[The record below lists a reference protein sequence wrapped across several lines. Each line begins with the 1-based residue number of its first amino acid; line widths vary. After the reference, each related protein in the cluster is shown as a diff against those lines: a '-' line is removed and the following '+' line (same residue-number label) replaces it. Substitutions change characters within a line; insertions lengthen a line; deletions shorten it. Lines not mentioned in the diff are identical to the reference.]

1 MSDQESIERCKELIK
16 PEHANWIGITNQL
29 AIETIIKK
37 YEKQQSELEKKDKEI
52 KEIRQK
58 IHFKICS
65 NCKEEFES
73 KRSDAIYCKKCSK
86 KVNNSNYYKNLNE
99 EQKTIRREKAKEK
112 MREIRKRRKVKDG
125 N

>member
-52 KEIRQK
+52 KEIK
-58 IHFKICS
+58 HP
-65 NCKEEFES
+65 
-73 KRSDAIYCKKCSK
+73 
-86 KVNNSNYYKNLNE
+86 
-99 EQKTIRREKAKEK
+99 
-112 MREIRKRRKVKDG
+112 
-125 N
+125 

>member
-125 N
+125 K

>member
-52 KEIRQK
+52 KEIR
-58 IHFKICS
+58 
-65 NCKEEFES
+65 
-73 KRSDAIYCKKCSK
+73 
-86 KVNNSNYYKNLNE
+86 
-99 EQKTIRREKAKEK
+99 
-112 MREIRKRRKVKDG
+112 
-125 N
+125 